1 MDNYTN
7 RQDTSPSRTARTLWQ
22 RLLTMLVLMTVI
34 VTGAK
39 ANGWEDKDA
48 YFKASF
54 DNNRGCFVITIRQG
68 DDRHGPALENGYI
81 KMTISEKI
89 NTDFIMNLHKILEE
103 ASGKSWKIDTVR
115 GKPEQTLFQ
124 IMAGFLARSFL
135 LSAPSHTQ
143 TTLHTVATKS
153 CRGIIELTAT
163 GTAPDSHRIPFY

>member
-81 KMTISEKI
+81 KDATLRYGALTLVKI
-89 NTDFIMNLHKILEE
+89 
-103 ASGKSWKIDTVR
+103 
-115 GKPEQTLFQ
+115 
-124 IMAGFLARSFL
+124 
-135 LSAPSHTQ
+135 
-143 TTLHTVATKS
+143 
-153 CRGIIELTAT
+153 T
-163 GTAPDSHRIPFY
+163 GTDVEKFNFNQQAQTENITYTTRRGDDHNRCVYFDILW